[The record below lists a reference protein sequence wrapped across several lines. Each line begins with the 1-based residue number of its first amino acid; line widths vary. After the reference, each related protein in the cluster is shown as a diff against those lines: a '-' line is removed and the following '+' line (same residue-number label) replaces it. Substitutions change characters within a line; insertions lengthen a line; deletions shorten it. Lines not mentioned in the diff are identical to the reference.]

1 MKILLFGQE
10 LGDVRAVEVQ
20 AAVACTDDSRPMV
33 VFSQLGDNLASR
45 DISDEAFNETI
56 EMLGL
61 NPEGNPE
68 MWETPD
74 GRRSP

>member
-1 MKILLFGQE
+1 
-10 LGDVRAVEVQ
+10 
-20 AAVACTDDSRPMV
+20 MV